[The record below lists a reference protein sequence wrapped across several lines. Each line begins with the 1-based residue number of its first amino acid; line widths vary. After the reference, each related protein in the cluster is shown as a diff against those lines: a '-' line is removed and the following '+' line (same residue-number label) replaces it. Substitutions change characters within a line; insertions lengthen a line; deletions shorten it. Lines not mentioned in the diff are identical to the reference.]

1 LGRRI
6 RFFRLVLVLAFL
18 GIVARLVYVQVFEAS
33 GYGNLAGQEL
43 AQRITVPA
51 HRGTIYDRDGAVL
64 AMSVP
69 TANVVADD
77 FQVVHPERE
86 ALALA
91 PLLGVPAARLLPLL
105 SERSGYVVLAKG
117 LSTSKASVVAA
128 KGAAGITL
136 IDSSERVTADG
147 DLASPVVGTVHQSGT
162 GASGLEYE
170 FNKALSGTP
179 GSETLLESPGG
190 VTLPGTP
197 VTDQQVARAGTGLEL
212 TLDQQL
218 QYTTEQDLAA
228 QIVSTHATSG
238 IAEVMDV
245 RTGDILSMANLV
257 ANDSVSKKTSSSSS
271 TPAATDLSAKAITI
285 GPKGPVDD
293 APSNLAVT
301 QLYEPGS
308 VFKLVTFSAA
318 LADGVISPNSS
329 FSVPDQRT
337 LDGSVF
343 HDAEVHPTEQ
353 LSATQIL
360 AQSSNIGTSEIAG
373 GLGEQRLLGQVSDLG
388 FGRPTGLGFPG
399 EESGLLANAA
409 DWEPTDYVS
418 LAIGQVDAVTAQQ
431 VLDAYN
437 AVANGGVLV
446 SPRLVQATVA
456 PDGKST
462 PLAEPQ
468 GRRVIPATTDHE
480 LTSMLEQVV
489 STGTGTNAFI
499 PGYTVAGKTGT
510 AQIPTAGGA
519 GYVPGAYMA
528 TFVGMAPA
536 THPVL
541 AAIVVLN
548 RPTPI
553 FGGTVSA
560 PVFSQVM
567 GYALHRYD
575 IPTTPGAPTTPPPPG
590 TVASTGTQDVT

>member
-1 LGRRI
+1 
-6 RFFRLVLVLAFL
+6 
-18 GIVARLVYVQVFEAS
+18 
-33 GYGNLAGQEL
+33 
-43 AQRITVPA
+43 
-51 HRGTIYDRDGAVL
+51 
-64 AMSVP
+64 MS
-69 TANVVADD
+69 
-77 FQVVHPERE
+77 
-86 ALALA
+86 
-91 PLLGVPAARLLPLL
+91 
-105 SERSGYVVLAKG
+105 AKD
-117 LSTSKASVVAA
+117 
-128 KGAAGITL
+128 AAGITL
-136 IDSSERVTADG
+136 LDSSQRVNPDG
-147 DLASPVVGTVHQSGT
+147 DLASPVIGDVHQSGT

-170 FNKALSGTP
+170 FNKELSGTP

-197 VTDQQVARAGTGLEL
+197 AADQRVARAGTGLEL

-228 QIVSTHATSG
+228 QIVATHATSG

-257 ANDSVSKKTSSSSS
+257 SNATGSTKSAAGAPPTASSDQG
-271 TPAATDLSAKAITI
+271 TKAITI
-285 GPKGPVDD
+285 GPKGPVAD
-293 APSNLAVT
+293 APSDLAVT

-318 LADGVISPNSS
+318 LADGLISPTPPSR
-329 FSVPDQRT
+329 VPDQIM
-337 LDGSVF
+337 LDGSTF
-343 HDAEVHPTEQ
+343 HDAEAHPTEE

-360 AQSSNIGTSEIAG
+360 AQSSNIGTSEIAQ
-373 GLGEQRLLGQVSDLG
+373 GLGEQRLLAQMSQPG
-388 FGRPTGLGFPG
+388 FRPAHRPRTSPAR
-399 EESGLLANAA
+399 SRPVADAA

-446 SPRLVQATVA
+446 APRLVRATVA
-456 PDGKST
+456 PDGRPT
-462 PLAEPQ
+462 PAPARP
-468 GRRVIPATTDHE
+468 GRRVIPAATDQE

-489 STGTGTNAFI
+489 ATGTGTNAAI

-510 AQIPTAGGA
+510 AQIPTAGGT

-536 THPVL
+536 TNPVL
-541 AAIVVLN
+541 AGIVVLN

-553 FGGTVSA
+553 FGGAVSA